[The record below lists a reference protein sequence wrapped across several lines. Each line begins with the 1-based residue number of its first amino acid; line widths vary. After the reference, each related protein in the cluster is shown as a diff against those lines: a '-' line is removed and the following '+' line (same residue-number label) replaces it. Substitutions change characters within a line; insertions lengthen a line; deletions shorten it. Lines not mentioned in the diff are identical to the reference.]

1 MTEDA
6 EYFDS
11 LTRAALANDLV
22 SIKGAFTKPLPEQPT
37 SLQVSHLLVFASQ
50 KGSTDCIQYLIGLP
64 QIDLESSC
72 DIVSEFTEKKIS
84 GATPLWAASLGGHT
98 EVVKILIEG
107 GANVNHGTTTKSS
120 PLRAASFH
128 NRLEVIKYLI
138 ANGADLDAPNIAGQS
153 PLMIAALRNHRDS
166 VELLAKKG
174 ADINLGSTKGLTPLH
189 AVCVKGYLD
198 IVKLLI
204 SLGAKLDFMEPT
216 HELQYSFSTPCPI
229 FQAAAYGQLEVVR
242 YLTSLS
248 ECSVSCAVDA
258 MILYGASSF
267 NLNRTVE
274 SALSYWKEAISLR
287 SDEDV
292 QTVFLPPNPAY
303 GYMDEV
309 RSIGSMSATSDWVIF
324 QSMIMRE
331 RILGP
336 FYHLTSYYAFA
347 TARYL
352 LSHKQFDS
360 AEKIFRRS
368 LWMAANSPI
377 SDIGY
382 ALEDFND
389 NMRYLN
395 RSILKFN
402 FYNYS
407 VDIATL
413 FELTYP
419 HLCKIV
425 QSGNI
430 IEESEFYE
438 TALKRN
444 LELIAIWLS
453 NLPDTPTEGT
463 LYLLRQRDYLVK
475 AFCHE
480 FSSSIIGNTIFHT
493 LVLHALQPDN
503 GHGDYGKSRPNLE
516 PLLPY
521 LSRLIDSD
529 LLNTLDAS
537 GKSPLH
543 IAVECEDSTS
553 LVISLIECGAHIDIS
568 DKCGHTPFQHATS
581 PAIKTLLTHNYYPLP
596 LSCLS
601 ARAVQNHCRSYV
613 KTLPAQLQLFVNIH
627 NTCKL

>member
-1 MTEDA
+1 MTEDID
-6 EYFDS
+6 YFDS
-11 LTRAALANDLV
+11 LTKAALENDLE
-22 SIKGAFTKPLPEQPT
+22 SIKGAFKKPPPERPT
-37 SLQVSHLLVFASQ
+37 SLQMSHLLVYASQ
-50 KGSTDCIQYLIGLP
+50 KGSTDCIQYLVGLP

-98 EVVKILIEG
+98 DVVKILIEG

-128 NRLEVIKYLI
+128 NRLDVIKYLI
-138 ANGADLDAPNIAGQS
+138 AHGADLDSPNIAGQS

-166 VELLAKKG
+166 VELLARRG
-174 ADINLGSTKGLTPLH
+174 ADINLGSAKGLTPLH

-204 SLGAKLDFMEPT
+204 SMGAKLDFREPT
-216 HELQYSFSTPCPI
+216 VELQYAFSTPCPI

-242 YLTSLS
+242 YLRSLP
-248 ECSVSCAVDA
+248 ECSLSCAVDA
-258 MILYGASSF
+258 LILYGASAF

-274 SALSYWKEAISLR
+274 SALTYWREAISLR
-287 SDEDV
+287 DEEDV
-292 QTVFLPPNPAY
+292 QTEFLQPNPAY
-303 GYMDEV
+303 GYMEEV
-309 RSIGSMSATSDWVIF
+309 RSVGSMSATSDWVIY

-336 FYHLTSYYAFA
+336 FYHLTSYYTFA

-352 LSHKQFDS
+352 LSHKQFES
-360 AEKIFRRS
+360 AERIFRRS

-377 SDIGY
+377 SDMGY

-389 NMRYLN
+389 NLRYLN
-395 RSILKFN
+395 RSILKFIHH
-402 FYNYS
+402 NYS

-425 QSGNI
+425 QSGSI
-430 IEESEFYE
+430 TEEAEFYE
-438 TALKRN
+438 TALKRS
-444 LELIAIWLS
+444 LEFIAIWLGI
-453 NLPDTPTEGT
+453 LPDTPNENT
-463 LYLLRQRDYLVK
+463 LPLLRQRDCLVR
-475 AFCHE
+475 AFCNE
-480 FSSSIIGNTIFHT
+480 FSSSLIGNTIFHT
-493 LVLHALQPDN
+493 LVLHSINSDE
-503 GHGDYGKSRPNLE
+503 GRPNLQ

-529 LLNTLDAS
+529 LVNTLDTN

-543 IAVECEDSTS
+543 IAVECEDSS
-553 LVISLIECGAHIDIS
+553 NLIISLIESGAHIDIS
-568 DKCGHTPFQHATS
+568 DTSGHTPFQHATS
-581 PAIKTLLTHNYYPLP
+581 PAIKTFLMHNYYPLP
-596 LSCLS
+596 LLCLC
-601 ARAVQNHCRSYV
+601 ARAIQNHCRSYV
-613 KTLPAQLQLFVNIH
+613 TTLPTQLQLFVNIH
-627 NTCKL
+627 DTCKT

>member
-1 MTEDA
+1 MTEDMD
-6 EYFDS
+6 YFTS
-11 LTRAALANDLV
+11 LTKAALENDLQ

-37 SLQVSHLLVFASQ
+37 SLQTSHLLVFASQ

-64 QIDLESSC
+64 HIDLESSC

-84 GATPLWAASLGGHT
+84 GATPLWAASLGGHS
-98 EVVKILIEG
+98 EVVRILIEG

-128 NRLEVIKYLI
+128 NRLEVIEYLI
-138 ANGADLDAPNIAGQS
+138 SNGADLDAPNIAGQS

-166 VELLAKKG
+166 VELLAKRG

-204 SLGAKLDFMEPT
+204 FLGAKLEFKEPT
-216 HELQYSFSTPCPI
+216 ADLQYTFSTPCPI

-242 YLTSLS
+242 YLRSLP
-248 ECSVSCAVDA
+248 ECSYSTAVDA
-258 MILYGASSF
+258 MVLYGASSF

-274 SALSYWKEAISLR
+274 SALTHWRDAIILR
-287 SDEDV
+287 EEEDV
-292 QTVFLPPNPAY
+292 HTEFLPPNPAY
-303 GYMDEV
+303 GYMEEV
-309 RSIGSMSATSDWVIF
+309 RSIGSMSTTSDWVIF

-336 FYHLTSYYAFA
+336 FYHLTSYYTFA

-352 LSHKQFDS
+352 LSHKQFES
-360 AEKIFRRS
+360 AEKIFHRS

-395 RSILKFN
+395 RCILKFIH
-402 FYNYS
+402 YNYS
-407 VDIATL
+407 IDIASL

-425 QSGNI
+425 KSGDI
-430 IEESEFYE
+430 GEEAEFYE

-444 LELIAIWLS
+444 LELIAIWLCD
-453 NLPDTPTEGT
+453 LPDTPNENT
-463 LYLLRQRDYLVK
+463 LSLLKQRDCLVK
-475 AFCHE
+475 AFCNE
-480 FSSSIIGNTIFHT
+480 FSSSLIGNTIFHT
-493 LVLHALQPDN
+493 LVLHSIHADEGHSNLQ
-503 GHGDYGKSRPNLE
+503 

-529 LLNTLDAS
+529 LLNTLNAS

-543 IAVECEDSTS
+543 IAVECEDSS
-553 LVISLIECGAHIDIS
+553 NLVISLIECGAHVDIS
-568 DKCGHTPFQHATS
+568 DTSGHTPFQHATS
-581 PAIKTLLTHNYYPLP
+581 PTIKTLLTHNYYPLP
-596 LSCLS
+596 LLCLS
-601 ARAVQNHCRSYV
+601 ARAIQNHRRAYA
-613 KTLPAQLQLFVNIH
+613 TILPTQLQLFVNFH
-627 NTCKL
+627 NACKP